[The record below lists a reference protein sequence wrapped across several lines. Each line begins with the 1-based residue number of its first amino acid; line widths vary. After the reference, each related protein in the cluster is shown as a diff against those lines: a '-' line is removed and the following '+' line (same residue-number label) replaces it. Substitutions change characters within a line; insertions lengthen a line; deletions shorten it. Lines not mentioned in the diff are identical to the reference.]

1 MEILTENLFMDNR
14 EDMAFLESEEGAKI
28 IINLHVDGIL
38 QYLSTHRL
46 SLGRWP
52 EDIELGRNRRN
63 MQSIFCIMKNI
74 LNFAIG
80 TQFK

>member
-1 MEILTENLFMDNR
+1 METRTENPFMDNR
-14 EDMAFLESEEGAKI
+14 EDVAFLESEEGAKI

-52 EDIELGRNRRN
+52 EDIVLGRK
-63 MQSIFCIMKNI
+63 QKICKVY
-74 LNFAIG
+74 FAL
-80 TQFK
+80 

>member
-14 EDMAFLESEEGAKI
+14 EDVAFLESEEGAKI

-52 EDIELGRNRRN
+52 EDIELGRK
-63 MQSIFCIMKNI
+63 QKKCKVY
-74 LNFAIG
+74 FAL
-80 TQFK
+80 

>member
-14 EDMAFLESEEGAKI
+14 EDVAFLESEEGAKI

-46 SLGRWP
+46 SLGRWT
-52 EDIELGRNRRN
+52 EDIELGRK
-63 MQSIFCIMKNI
+63 QKICKVY
-74 LNFAIG
+74 FAL
-80 TQFK
+80 

>member
-14 EDMAFLESEEGAKI
+14 EDVAFLESEEGAKI

-46 SLGRWP
+46 SLGRWQ
-52 EDIELGRNRRN
+52 EDIVLGRK
-63 MQSIFCIMKNI
+63 QKICKVY
-74 LNFAIG
+74 FAL
-80 TQFK
+80 

>member
-1 MEILTENLFMDNR
+1 MEIRTEKLFMDNR
-14 EDMAFLESEEGAKI
+14 EDVAFLESEEGAKI

-52 EDIELGRNRRN
+52 EDIELGRK
-63 MQSIFCIMKNI
+63 QKLCKVY
-74 LNFAIG
+74 FAL
-80 TQFK
+80 

>member
-14 EDMAFLESEEGAKI
+14 EDVAFLESEEGAKI

-46 SLGRWP
+46 SLGRWT
-52 EDIELGRNRRN
+52 EDIELGRKKY

-74 LNFAIG
+74 LNFAVG

>member
-1 MEILTENLFMDNR
+1 MEIRTENLFMDNR
-14 EDMAFLESEEGAKI
+14 EDVAFLESEEGVKI

-52 EDIELGRNRRN
+52 EDIKFGRK
-63 MQSIFCIMKNI
+63 QKICKVY
-74 LNFAIG
+74 FAL
-80 TQFK
+80 